1 MKQVAGL
8 LLVLRTHSARTVSV
22 AHPPRVASG
31 GRPPRAALHKKLWCP
46 FSEASDSGTG
56 KHTTK
61 LNWGGVLF
69 ISSSLVQLYHRVPF
83 SVILFKCH
91 CVKFLYGYENTGKT
105 SATFFSSETRGK
117 KQFLIAES
125 ISKNY
130 FQKTMLLQE
139 REWCIFIFWVT

>member
-1 MKQVAGL
+1 MKPVVGL
-8 LLVLRTHSARTVSV
+8 LLVLHTHSARTVGG
-22 AHPPRVASG
+22 AHPPRVVSG
-31 GRPPRAALHKKLWCP
+31 GRPRRAALHKKLWCP

-91 CVKFLYGYENTGKT
+91 CVKFLYGYEKTGKT
-105 SATFFSSETRGK
+105 LGTFFSSETRGK

-125 ISKNY
+125 ISKNN